1 VSLNQDDE
9 WNLEYA
15 INANDGASSR
25 TAYLKVSCQNVVS
38 NLVTITQ
45 SEYQPDFATLP
56 FTFDGGRAAAESTT
70 GLRPANLGK
79 DYNSS
84 PKLQFNNPNVNGNI
98 TMSSLVLKINEVP
111 GTLVYD
117 IKANPSSGTW
127 TGVFKVQS
135 SADGLTWV
143 DQVTYNNNNS
153 NCEHLGNSKQTD
165 SIVDLPN
172 ATRYIRWIYTTKSN
186 GNVALG
192 NIILSKPT
200 VYYDIVLNQPQ
211 EGGVISSSMLTAAAG
226 ETISLEAVN
235 DEGYVLAEWNVLDE
249 DQQPV
254 AVADPYALVT
264 SFVMPASDVTVEA
277 SFVSATA
284 EFQYVYS
291 VNGTFGVTQTETV
304 GTILTL
310 PNSSNISGLPFTFIG
325 WSTDANNV
333 ENVMSAGTSYRLSRN
348 VTFYAVYAE
357 TVAGSVAVKH
367 YARVTA
373 DLEANWAGDYLIAN
387 SSSIFADGR
396 IGGTSGNGIGQYGVS
411 VDPEDNLHDNMVE
424 TLWGDVYRVTL
435 EEVSPGSNTYLLK
448 TQDGKYNY
456 YTNNT
461 GNGLTVT
468 DRRELAMNYP
478 ITVNFQSTD
487 DIRLSLGGYAEG
499 SVFRYNPDGYF
510 RFYKNCGQEPVYL
523 YKKTVNIANRYTRV
537 FVDNPTGS
545 LTITGPSIVP
555 NGSVLNVASITN
567 TLGADRLVVEEG
579 AQLVTNSD
587 VNATIKRFIN
597 PYQGSRDNYY
607 LISSP
612 VDGQN
617 PVVAN
622 MTNGSY
628 DLYYFDQSAQG
639 EEWQN
644 YEANAFNLQTGKGYL
659 YANSCGDYITM
670 SGLMEATADDVTI
683 EHVAGKD
690 LAGWNLIGNPY
701 PCNVTINKP
710 FYRLEGGTALA
721 TLATDNS
728 VAIAPMEGVFVYAD
742 SEEEEVSFAKA
753 PNTSTTGRG
762 GNTLCLRVRHNQ
774 NTKDGRVEGDNAIIR
789 FGEGS
794 LLRKLVLNP
803 DLPQIYVAQD
813 GADYAIV
820 NAEAEG
826 ELPISFRAA
835 ENGSYTIS
843 VNAEEVS
850 FGYLH
855 LIDNKTGADI
865 DLLQTNNYTFD
876 ANTADYAC
884 RFKLVFATNS
894 ICEDVDGGNETF
906 AYFNG
911 SVWVVNGVDGG
922 AILQVVDMTG
932 RVILSNDAKA
942 GISVNAMSQGIYVL
956 RLIDGDNVKIQKIIN
971 K

>member
-1 VSLNQDDE
+1 
-9 WNLEYA
+9 
-15 INANDGASSR
+15 
-25 TAYLKVSCQNVVS
+25 
-38 NLVTITQ
+38 
-45 SEYQPDFATLP
+45 
-56 FTFDGGRAAAESTT
+56 
-70 GLRPANLGK
+70 
-79 DYNSS
+79 
-84 PKLQFNNPNVNGNI
+84 
-98 TMSSLVLKINEVP
+98 M
-111 GTLVYD
+111 
-117 IKANPSSGTW
+117 
-127 TGVFKVQS
+127 QS

-291 VNGTFGVTQTETV
+291 VNGTLGVTQTETV

-411 VDPEDNLHDNMVE
+411 VNPEDNLHDNMVE

-523 YKKTVNIANRYTRV
+523 YKKTVNIANLYTRV
-537 FVDNPTGS
+537 FVENPTGS

-567 TLGADRLVVEEG
+567 TLGANRLVVEEG
-579 AQLVTNSD
+579 AQLVTSSG

-607 LISSP
+607 LIASP
-612 VDGQN
+612 VNNLN
-617 PVVAN
+617 PTTAG
-622 MTNGSY
+622 MTGDNF
-628 DLYYFDQSAQG
+628 DLYAFDQSAQG

-659 YANSCGDYITM
+659 YANDYGGFINM
-670 SGLMEATADDVTI
+670 SGTMAATAADVTI
-683 EHVAGKD
+683 TEVSGKSF
-690 LAGWNLIGNPY
+690 AGWNLIGNPY
-701 PCNVTINKP
+701 PCNVTIGKP
-710 FYRLEGGTALA
+710 FYRLAEGGAALA
-721 TLATDNS
+721 TVATDQS
-728 VAIAPMEGVFVYAD
+728 VAIAPMEGVFVCAD
-742 SEEEEVSFAKA
+742 GTETVRFTKA
-753 PNTSTTGRG
+753 PSTSTAGGRNLLSMSVSRSSKG
-762 GNTLCLRVRHNQ
+762 Q
-774 NTKDGRVEGDNAIIR
+774 RVEADNAIVR
-789 FGEGS
+789 FGEGAM
-794 LLRKLVLNP
+794 LRKLVLNP

-813 GADYAIV
+813 GTDYAIV

-826 ELPISFRAA
+826 ELPISFHAA

-855 LIDNKTGADI
+855 LIDNKTGVNV

-894 ICEDVDGGNETF
+894 ICEDTDGGNETF

-911 SVWVVNGVDGG
+911 SAWVVNGVDGG